1 MGCVCAAARD
11 TWIWGWALLNVP
23 LAWVHPAVAEHSILL
38 GLPSEV
44 KKKKQSV
51 INGWLSPSALML
63 HFLSESTDYGQKEG
77 EKQGKLVCA
86 HTHMHVYTSF
96 PALSW
101 RSVIHLTTLSC
112 FISLEGVYLLPC
124 GSWAKTQRTQKGS
137 WQQFSCFWSCQVILA
152 VWTRQCQTGLSTPES
167 HFNSA
172 WLPPWEYWHCNNICS
187 LMSRS
192 SITAVLRSDE
202 TWHPK

>member
-1 MGCVCAAARD
+1 MCPWPGF
-11 TWIWGWALLNVP
+11 
-23 LAWVHPAVAEHSILL
+23 ILL
-38 GLPSEV
+38 WPSTAFCWV
-44 KKKKQSV
+44 YLLRSKKKKQSV